1 MTSEM
6 KKKLRGMLE
15 LLNNKA
21 LRMFCEAVGG
31 LLVGGCIM
39 LGFALLFIMGD

>member
-6 KKKLRGMLE
+6 KKKLRGMLG

-21 LRMFCEAVGG
+21 LRMLCEAIGG

-39 LGFALLFIMGD
+39 LGFGLLFIMGE